1 MAGFQRELVW
11 FSLRNASLSLN
22 LMNNPWPE
30 ADVLPGLS
38 STLGSLTQQDWL
50 ETIALG
56 LGKFHLP
63 GTSPYRQK
71 AKEEMWE
78 VSTDP
83 APSSR
88 ASGSKGL
95 SLELDLEKGL
105 GATPGIQAAVSLD
118 QFPYRLSRTS
128 G

>member
-1 MAGFQRELVW
+1 MRFVCLWQWLGKGLQGGCKWSGVPDQDTAH
-11 FSLRNASLSLN
+11 
-22 LMNNPWPE
+22 
-30 ADVLPGLS
+30 VLPGLS
-38 STLGSLTQQDWL
+38 LTLGSLTQQDWL